1 MAERA
6 MRVVPGGACEK
17 GLHIVKNGFTDGVDE
32 FEKALRSE
40 DLSAAT
46 VRGYVSDVRLFGCWY
61 SETYGEAIEPGRVVR
76 VEVQAYRDHLQAGGA
91 KGSSVNRR
99 LAALVRYFGWIGADP
114 NPAAG
119 VRGVRVVDPGV
130 QSLSLQDLR
139 RVLREVHRGG
149 VVRDIALLE
158 VLSNT
163 AMRVGELVGLE
174 VSDVEIRER
183 SGSVE
188 IRSGKGRSSRI
199 VPLNADARRAL
210 GAYLETRD
218 GTDGTDRT
226 DGTGRPEGRLFL
238 GERGPLTAAGV
249 WTIVRK
255 YGRRAGIEGLR
266 VHQLRHTAL
275 RRMLDEGVDLATAA
289 TIAGHSDLRTTLRY
303 TRPSR
308 AGLEAA
314 VEKLSMGGE

>member
-1 MAERA
+1 MLEGIKMAERA

-46 VRGYVSDVRLFGCWY
+46 VRGYVSDVRLFGRWY
-61 SETYGEAIEPGRVVR
+61 EEAYGEAIEPGRVVR

-199 VPLNADARRAL
+199 VPLNADARRAVS
-210 GAYLETRD
+210 AYLEVR
-218 GTDGTDRT
+218 GAG
-226 DGTGRPEGRLFL
+226 EGRLFR
-238 GERGPLTAAGV
+238 GERGSLTAAGV

-303 TRPSR
+303 TRPSK

-314 VEKLSMGGE
+314 VRKLEMGGGDA